1 MVTRRGAARGRDASA
16 VETELRRR
24 RPRGFVSRAAGCL
37 CVAVALSSG
46 CAAQR
51 AEPGP
56 ATATESPA
64 PAPEPAGTP
73 WEDARRRGND
83 FRAIGQEP
91 GWFLEMDFDGTT
103 HLATDY
109 AQTHYRMPTPSPH
122 PYERAPTATY
132 AARLDD
138 TRITVVIADLPCE
151 DVMSGERFPHTVTV
165 YVGDEELSGCGRYLT
180 AARPR

>member
-1 MVTRRGAARGRDASA
+1 MLLALFAGAATACAPA
-16 VETELRRR
+16 VH
-24 RPRGFVSRAAGCL
+24 
-37 CVAVALSSG
+37 
-46 CAAQR
+46 
-51 AEPGP
+51 
-56 ATATESPA
+56 ESQ
-64 PAPEPAGTP
+64 PAPEAEEGARQPVEANATP
-73 WEDARRRGND
+73 WERARAHGYD

-91 GWFLEMDFDGTT
+91 GWFLEMDFDGMT

-122 PYERAPTATY
+122 PYERAPTTTY

-138 TRITVVIADLPCE
+138 TRITVVISSVACE

-180 AARPR
+180 EAPTG